1 MPTEP
6 TLAAIRER
14 FADEMWPWG
23 GDYFTIDDIR
33 ADVAVLLSTIE
44 KLEKVAEAARAT
56 VADWE
61 TEGTADIWV
70 DDRVEALRSALAAL
84 EGKPR
89 EDKP

>member
-44 KLEKVAEAARAT
+44 KLEKVAEAARECDELWDGHICDQLPDLPCEIC
-56 VADWE
+56 V
-61 TEGTADIWV
+61 
-70 DDRVEALRSALAAL
+70 LRSALSSL

-89 EDKP
+89 E